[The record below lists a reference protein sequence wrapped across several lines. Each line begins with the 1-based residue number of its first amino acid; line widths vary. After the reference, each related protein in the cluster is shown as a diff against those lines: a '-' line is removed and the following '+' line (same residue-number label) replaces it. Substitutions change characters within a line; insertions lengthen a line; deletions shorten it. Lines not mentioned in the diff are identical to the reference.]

1 MASPPRGSVLGRRG
15 RCRDRARRRGLL
27 PVNAPPVPG
36 RAVVRAAQIPGE
48 LLEAA
53 VADVDA
59 LDTFWIRRDAGTGWS
74 GIALVAPRGDV
85 SAVDYVG
92 NDVRG
97 DWLRTDLLDGLFGLG
112 ALVDWLDGLGLG
124 TCGHVRA
131 LRLDPRSA
139 VGWHRD
145 NLPDGV
151 VRLHVPLVTHPEA
164 VFFDA
169 GGGRHHLAAGY
180 VWQVE
185 TRFPHRI
192 EHRAMPGTA
201 PPRVHLVAD
210 VEALP
215 SSP

>member
-1 MASPPRGSVLGRRG
+1 V
-15 RCRDRARRRGLL
+15 RRRE
-27 PVNAPPVPG
+27 VPPP
-36 RAVVRAAQIPGE
+36 AVVRAAQVPGE

-53 VADVDA
+53 AATVPA
-59 LDTFWIRRDAGTGWS
+59 LDPFWLRRDAGTGWS
-74 GIALVAPRGDV
+74 GIALVSPRGEASV
-85 SAVDYVG
+85 VDYVG

-97 DWLRTDLLDGLFGLG
+97 DWLRTEILDGLPELG

-145 NLPDGV
+145 NLPEGT

-164 VFFDA
+164 VFYDA
-169 GGGRHHLAAGY
+169 GGRRHHLAAGY
-180 VWQVE
+180 VWRVE
-185 TRFPHRI
+185 TRFPHRV
-192 EHRAMPGTA
+192 EHRGLVGSA

-210 VEALP
+210 VEGVH
-215 SSP
+215 